1 METEMNVDVES
12 QEACEEEVELINFVT
27 EHGVTEA
34 LRVIAGVL
42 EPSESAHH
50 DEDEDAKVWAKT
62 VKAQREVVMAAVV
75 ALEAIEDLTGQSC

>member
-1 METEMNVDVES
+1 METEMDVEN
-12 QEACEEEVELINFVT
+12 QEELCEEETDLINFVT

-34 LRVIAGVL
+34 LRVIAGLL

-50 DEDEDAKVWAKT
+50 EEDEDAKVWTKT
-62 VKAQREVVMAAVV
+62 VKAQRGVVMAAVV